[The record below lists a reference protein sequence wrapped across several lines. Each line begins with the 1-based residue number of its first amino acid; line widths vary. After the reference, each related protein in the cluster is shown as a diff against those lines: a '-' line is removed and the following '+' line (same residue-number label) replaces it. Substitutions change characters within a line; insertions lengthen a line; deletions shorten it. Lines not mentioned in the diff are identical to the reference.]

1 MMQTDV
7 FLTLGSLMPG
17 GVTGWLEGRSTWVLA
32 LFCVGAMVV
41 VIKGADWLVE
51 GAAGIAKRLGMP
63 EVVVGATIVSL
74 GTTSPEAAVSVL
86 AAFSGDAGLAIGNG
100 VGSIIADTGLI
111 FGMGCLLS
119 RLPADRFVLT
129 RQGWVQVGSAVLL
142 AGLCYFLWATQ
153 GSEATIDRWAGVV
166 FTGLLIG
173 YLAISVRWA
182 RQHPVGSDLSAAVAE
197 VDAPALPSEKS
208 TPESPGSGHPPAA
221 GSVGHLEHGL
231 GLLIWM
237 GLGGLLLVIVSG
249 DLLVS
254 SVTTV
259 AERWG
264 IPDAVIASTIVA
276 LGTSLPELVT
286 GITAIRKGHPELLVG
301 NVIGADILNVLFVI
315 GVSALAAP
323 LPLIETD
330 AAGVMIPGGNT
341 ILTVMLPTMLVMLV
355 FMRACIFRAAGTG
368 HFERW
373 MGGPLVAMYLGYLV
387 VSYWVSG

>member
-1 MMQTDV
+1 MTQIDGLWTM
-7 FLTLGSLMPG
+7 GSLMPG
-17 GVTGWLEGRSTWVLA
+17 GVTGWLEGRSTWLLV

-129 RQGWVQVGSAVLL
+129 RQGWVQVGSAVML

-153 GSEATIDRWAGVV
+153 GNAATIERWAGIV
-166 FTGLLIG
+166 FTGLLIA
-173 YLAISVRWA
+173 YLAVSVRWA
-182 RQHPVGSDLSAAVAE
+182 RQHPVASDLSAAVAD
-197 VDAPALPSEKS
+197 VDAPALPSDKAVPHPPTTS
-208 TPESPGSGHPPAA
+208 TQPAGGHPD
-221 GSVGHLEHGL
+221 HGL
-231 GLLIWM
+231 GLLVGM
-237 GLGGLLLVIVSG
+237 GLGGLLLVIISG
-249 DLLVS
+249 DVLVS

-264 IPDAVIASTIVA
+264 VPDAVIASTIVA

-315 GVSALAAP
+315 GVSALASP
-323 LPLIETD
+323 LPLVETD
-330 AAGVMIPGGNT
+330 AAGVVIPGGDT
-341 ILTVMLPTMLVMLV
+341 ILTVMLPTMLIMLV
-355 FMRACIFRAAGTG
+355 FMRVCIFRAANTG
-368 HFERW
+368 RFDRW
-373 MGGPLVAMYLGYLV
+373 MGGPLVAMYLGYLA
-387 VSYWVSG
+387 VSYWVSA

>member
-1 MMQTDV
+1 MV
-7 FLTLGSLMPG
+7 HAPLAPHTLASLMPHAAAD
-17 GVTGWLEGRSTWVLA
+17 WLAAQGTWLLVLI
-32 LFCVGAMVV
+32 CVVAMVI

-51 GAAGIAKRLGMP
+51 GAAGVAKKFGMP

-111 FGMGCLLS
+111 FGVGCLLT
-119 RLPADRFVLT
+119 RLPADKFVLS
-129 RQGWVQVGSAVLL
+129 RQGWVQVGSAVIL

-153 GSEATIDRWAGVV
+153 GNDATIQRWAGVM
-166 FTGLLIG
+166 FT
-173 YLAISVRWA
+173 
-182 RQHPVGSDLSAAVAE
+182 
-197 VDAPALPSEKS
+197 
-208 TPESPGSGHPPAA
+208 
-221 GSVGHLEHGL
+221 
-231 GLLIWM
+231 
-237 GLGGLLLVIVSG
+237 LLLVGYLVVSVKWAKAHPSGEPHVVAEDDGSVHCDREHAERGLGVLLGMGIAGLALVIAAG
-249 DLLVS
+249 DTLVG
-254 SVTTV
+254 SVTIV

-323 LPLIETD
+323 LPLIDPT
-330 AAGVMIPGGNT
+330 AKTPAV
-341 ILTVMLPTMLVMLV
+341 ILTVMLPTMLLMLV
-355 FMRACIFRAAGTG
+355 FMRGCIFAATGRG
-368 HFERW
+368 HFSRW
-373 MGGPLVAMYLGYLV
+373 MGVPLVASYLAYLA
-387 VSYWVSG
+387 VSYAVSA